1 MSYPQYNYPA
11 FGGYNPITPYAPR
24 MEAPQGFQQPT
35 QPAQQPQSVAT
46 PPSFVCRPVASREEA
61 MAIPVDFMGNP
72 MFFPDLAHGVIYVKR
87 FNTQTGSAD
96 LFEYYARPAERRTEG
111 SQDTVAFAP
120 LNDLMDLKDTVDQ
133 LRKDVDGLKKP
144 AKAVKKSNDADE

>member
-11 FGGYNPITPYAPR
+11 FGGYNPVTPYAPR

-46 PPSFVCRPVASREEA
+46 PPSFVCRPVASSEEA